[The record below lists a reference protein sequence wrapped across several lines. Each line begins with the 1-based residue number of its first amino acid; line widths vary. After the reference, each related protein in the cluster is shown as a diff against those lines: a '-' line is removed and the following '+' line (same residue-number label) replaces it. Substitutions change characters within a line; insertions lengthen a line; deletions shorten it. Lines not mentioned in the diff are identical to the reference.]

1 LFLRR
6 GDNVAVLGNV
16 NFVVELEEFEKLP
29 LREQERKMKKSM
41 TKEL

>member
-1 LFLRR
+1 M
-6 GDNVAVLGNV
+6 AVLGNV